1 MNALKEQLGI
11 TGKQKTFTQTIQKP
25 KHYNKVKDNTL
36 LKENYNFMADLL
48 FLPKT
53 KQGFQ
58 YAFVIVDLA
67 TDEFDIEPI
76 ANKDS
81 SNIVKAIY
89 AISKRPYI
97 QIKPDIGQSIRT
109 DSGTEFQGS
118 FKKWMY
124 NNSILLRTAQPNRH
138 IQVANVERLNGI
150 LGTLLNGYMNSK
162 EEQTGKPYREW
173 TDKIDLIRKDLNK
186 IRKKKLPDDIFT
198 YLYPSWNAEKEIKS
212 TSKKKKEIQ
221 YEIIEPKYKK
231 GDLVYVVLETPEN
244 ALGKKQKGLFRN
256 GDYRLTKEPHKIT
269 KILYYH
275 GPPYYRYLV
284 NTFNGVSYQE
294 AELRPATGEAEEKFK
309 VKKII
314 GKKTIKKV
322 LYYKVWWKGETRK
335 EATYEPAQNLI
346 DDGLQ
351 EYIEEFNSL
360 QD

>member
-11 TGKQKTFTQTIQKP
+11 TGKQKTFTQVIQKP

-67 TDEFDIEPI
+67 TDEIDIEPI
-76 ANKDS
+76 ANIDS
-81 SNIVKAIY
+81 SNIVKSIY
-89 AISKRPYI
+89 TISKRPYI

-162 EEQTGKPYREW
+162 EEQTGKVYKEW
-173 TDKIDLIRKDLNK
+173 TDKLDIIRKDLNK

-221 YEIIEPKYKK
+221 YEMIKPKYKK

-256 GDYRLTKEPHKIT
+256 GDYKLTKEPHKIT
-269 KILYYH
+269 KVLYYH
-275 GPPYYRYLV
+275 GKPYYRYLV

-294 AELRPATGEAEEKFK
+294 AELRPATGEKDEKYK
-309 VKKII
+309 VKQII
-314 GKKTIKKV
+314 GKRTYKNV
-322 LYYKVWWKGETRK
+322 LQYKVWWKGYAK
-335 EATYEPAQNLI
+335 IFATWEPATRLI
-346 DDGLQ
+346 EDGLQ
-351 EYIEEFNSL
+351 EYIDEFNSL